1 MSKEILPTLSV
12 LIMDPFGSHVVRSI
26 LTLLDP
32 SLVAHG
38 STHSVLVRS
47 KRSATWKAKQGPMKS
62 VLNKEQDREFSSSL
76 YPPAAF
82 NEMAAQFLN
91 VLRNELGENEIRAM
105 AANKVAS
112 PGLQVR
118 EAL

>member
-1 MSKEILPTLSV
+1 
-12 LIMDPFGSHVVRSI
+12 MDPFGSHVVRSM

-32 SLVAHG
+32 SLATHG
-38 STHSVLVRS
+38 STRSVSVRS
-47 KRSATWKAKQGPMKS
+47 KKSATWKAKQGPMKS
-62 VLNKEQDREFSSSL
+62 ILNKGKGREFSSSL

-82 NEMAAQFLN
+82 NEMVAHFVN
-91 VLRNELGENEIRAM
+91 VLRTELGENEIRAM

-118 EAL
+118 EALLPICPI